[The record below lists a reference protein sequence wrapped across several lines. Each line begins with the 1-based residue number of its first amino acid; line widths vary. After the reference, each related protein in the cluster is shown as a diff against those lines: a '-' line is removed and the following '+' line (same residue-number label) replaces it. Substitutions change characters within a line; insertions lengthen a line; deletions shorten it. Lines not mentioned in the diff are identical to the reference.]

1 MLCPPKLKAKADL
14 RVRNER
20 VTCSMIK
27 DTEFPNQGIPPKSL
41 PLLHM
46 KNHLQ
51 QYLYHLALILALCVC
66 GILGSAEVSAALPA
80 APGVEAGKIIISD
93 VVAERD
99 GGGLIGERVGNF
111 TKSEALHKFKSNPDG
126 PTGIIAK
133 ISDLGASKMQDL
145 LSDLKIINAQG
156 DAIGDELLEFF
167 LAADDLP
174 AFERRLKAWEA
185 LDDIGVDQAIRTN
198 ITHLENV
205 DGYFNKFS
213 GRTST
218 DLATTANQ
226 FDNVEDYLNVLPD
239 IVSNS
244 LVRGTRF
251 DDFESVSGLGNNFHH
266 AEYSFHLWKSENW
279 TELENFFNANSL
291 NGGWP
296 PNRGFVSSVEEP
308 LSVNYQFD
316 RYGGNG
322 GNFVA
327 PDGTPF
333 GERALPA
340 GYETTQPYTRYKVL
354 REIPG
359 VKTGPAI
366 PWFGQPGLGIQHEL
380 PQSIDELLSA
390 IPPYIEKIN

>member
-1 MLCPPKLKAKADL
+1 
-14 RVRNER
+14 
-20 VTCSMIK
+20 MIK

-167 LAADDLP
+167 LAADDLA
-174 AFERRLKAWEA
+174 AFERRLKAWEFTFEGA
-185 LDDIGVDQAIRTN
+185 LIRTN
-198 ITHLENV
+198 V
-205 DGYFNKFS
+205 
-213 GRTST
+213 
-218 DLATTANQ
+218 
-226 FDNVEDYLNVLPD
+226 NVLESISTALQRGIKDIPD
-239 IVSNS
+239 VVSHANHPNIITYT
-244 LVRGTRF
+244 VEHIFRGH
-251 DDFESVSGLGNNFHH
+251 G
-266 AEYSFHLWKSENW
+266 A
-279 TELENFFNANSL
+279 
-291 NGGWP
+291 NGG
-296 PNRGFVSSVEEP
+296 RHHIS
-308 LSVNYQFD
+308 
-316 RYGGNG
+316 
-322 GNFVA
+322 
-327 PDGTPF
+327 
-333 GERALPA
+333 ALIA
-340 GYETTQPYTRYKVL
+340 DNSRKLT
-354 REIPG
+354 
-359 VKTGPAI
+359 
-366 PWFGQPGLGIQHEL
+366 
-380 PQSIDELLSA
+380 
-390 IPPYIEKIN
+390 N

>member
-1 MLCPPKLKAKADL
+1 
-14 RVRNER
+14 
-20 VTCSMIK
+20 MIK

-174 AFERRLKAWEA
+174 AFERRLKAWEV
-185 LDDIGVDQAIRTN
+185 LSPTG
-198 ITHLENV
+198 
-205 DGYFNKFS
+205 
-213 GRTST
+213 
-218 DLATTANQ
+218 LATDVNIWLPRVSQ
-226 FDNVEDYLNVLPD
+226 WIDEGLEFVE
-239 IVSNS
+239 S
-244 LVRGTRF
+244 GTKVVIKNGA
-251 DDFESVSGLGNNFHH
+251 DEVGEISGNLLKVK
-266 AEYSFHLWKSENW
+266 YS
-279 TELENFFNANSL
+279 
-291 NGGWP
+291 
-296 PNRGFVSSVEEP
+296 
-308 LSVNYQFD
+308 Y
-316 RYGGNG
+316 YGGD
-322 GNFVA
+322 VVCHSSK
-327 PDGTPF
+327 
-333 GERALPA
+333 
-340 GYETTQPYTRYKVL
+340 TTTVVGKY
-354 REIPG
+354 
-359 VKTGPAI
+359 
-366 PWFGQPGLGIQHEL
+366 EL
-380 PQSIDELLSA
+380 PSGEGTKKLIDSKLSKYVKA
-390 IPPYIEKIN
+390 GEENPGGL